1 MTPYGKTSD
10 EVLKELGVSP
20 EAGPAEKNS
29 AKTNLR
35 KRRKKALRRAFS
47 HNSKT

>member
-10 EVLKELGVSP
+10 EVLKELGVS
-20 EAGPAEKNS
+20 PAEKNS